1 MKKEENKY
9 KYKPIGG
16 WDDTVS
22 WGTISLLIVFFFTN
36 VLYSFK

>member
-22 WGTISLLIVFFFTN
+22 WVTISLIIVFFFTN
-36 VLYSFK
+36 VWYSFK